1 MLEISCRNGSRADP
15 LIGPKVISRS
25 CQTEE
30 LAYSVP
36 SAPYKQTLTDEISN
50 TANGSF
56 SNSHHENNPNGLLNG
71 AIPKGSGILS
81 GQQQPCLSSAK
92 DKSTGNSK
100 DSTSSSGT
108 ITIIAF

>member
-81 GQQQPCLSSAK
+81 GQLQPCLSSAK